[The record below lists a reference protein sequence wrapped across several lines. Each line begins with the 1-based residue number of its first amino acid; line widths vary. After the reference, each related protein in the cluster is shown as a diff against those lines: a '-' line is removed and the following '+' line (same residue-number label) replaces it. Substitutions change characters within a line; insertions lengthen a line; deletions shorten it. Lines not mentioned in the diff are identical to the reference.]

1 MGLDGKQEQK
11 KKEPALNL
19 NYKGIYFGD
28 EVEKYIDPKTGSHFR
43 FDDLW
48 RRMEAIRLERGD
60 PDVV

>member
-1 MGLDGKQEQK
+1 M
-11 KKEPALNL
+11 NL